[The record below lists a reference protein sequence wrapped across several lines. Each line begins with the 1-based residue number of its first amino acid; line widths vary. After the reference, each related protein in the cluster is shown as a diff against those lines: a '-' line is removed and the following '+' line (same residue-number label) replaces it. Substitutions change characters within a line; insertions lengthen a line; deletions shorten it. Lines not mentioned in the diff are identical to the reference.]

1 MEEQRLAS
9 LFYLNFVYI
18 MAEFFP
24 EVRTKPSEEA
34 PNQGPV
40 NPVVFLDISSESQLL
55 GRIQIELFADTCPK
69 VI

>member
-1 MEEQRLAS
+1 M
-9 LFYLNFVYI
+9 YI

-24 EVRTKPSEEA
+24 EVRNKPSEEA
-34 PNQGPV
+34 PNQDLV

-55 GRIQIELFADTCPK
+55 GRIQLELFADTCPK